1 MYSHFM
7 AAPLRLP
14 VRTGI
19 TTRQPADVHDWLGSL
34 YAPGTLHVAAGRG
47 AFELRGERLR
57 SDGLA
62 IDWIAH
68 TGQISGLVLPGDVVR
83 IFEIVRGTL
92 LMGRSPTALRVDAG
106 EAVLLSGSAP
116 LPTTMDG
123 VKARVVSVDRDL
135 LRTHIAD
142 HLGIDEV
149 DVHLDTRT
157 TESPARTHQ
166 WQQAIRFLETGVLT
180 NPEVATTSQALEDSW
195 RLLSSVLLQAFPQ
208 TGLGP
213 SIPRRAGG
221 SISAPVRRA
230 ITFMHHEAHRPIS
243 IAEVAEA
250 AHLTVRGT
258 EAAFRRNLQ
267 TTPLAYLRRVRL
279 AQAHQELLSADPS
292 DGTTVAMVASRWGF
306 AHQGRF
312 SAQYREVYGVT
323 PRQTLWN

>member
-1 MYSHFM
+1 M

-19 TTRQPADVHDWLGSL
+19 TTRQPADVHDWLGSV
-34 YAPGTLHVAAGRG
+34 YAPGTLHVASGRG
-47 AFELRGERLR
+47 AFEFRVERLR
-57 SDGLA
+57 SEDLS
-62 IDWIAH
+62 IDWIIH
-68 TGQISGLVLPGDVVR
+68 TGQITGSILPRDTLR

-92 LMGRSPTALRVDAG
+92 VVGQGPTAMHVDAG
-106 EAVLLSGSAP
+106 DAVLLADDLP
-116 LPTTMDG
+116 LPSRMDG
-123 VKARVVSVDRDL
+123 VKARVVSVDRDR

-142 HLGIDEV
+142 HLGIEEV
-149 DVHLDTRT
+149 DVHLETRT
-157 TESPARTHQ
+157 ADSSARAHQ
-166 WQQAIRFLETGVLT
+166 WGQAIRFLETGILT
-180 NPEVATTSQALEDSW
+180 NPEVAATSQAIEDAW
-195 RLLSSVLLQAFPQ
+195 RLLSSVLLQVFPQ

-221 SISAPVRRA
+221 SVSAPVRRA
-230 ITFMHHEAHRPIS
+230 ITFMHHEAHRPIT
-243 IAEVAEA
+243 IAEVAAA

-258 EAAFRRNLQ
+258 EAAFQRHLQ

-292 DGTTVAMVASRWGF
+292 DGTTVAMVAGRWGF